1 MNWIEFFFLM
11 VIKPKINYSGVFWLN
26 FGILVVTLIGTALY
40 KPVID
45 WTKENQKW
53 DVDKK
58 KLELKQIEDDE
69 MNTNSYLKLQIK
81 KLQD

>member
-58 KLELKQIEDDE
+58 KLELK
-69 MNTNSYLKLQIK
+69 
-81 KLQD
+81 